1 MKNPTRRLLALTLA
15 LAGLAG
21 CSSPPSSRTIPATLL
36 TAPEAQATQTE
47 LIPVTQV
54 LRPQDVLDVIFH
66 IEMDSPNAYRI
77 QPGDQL
83 EIQFAT
89 AKGLTGIKTVM
100 PDGTVNLEYVGS
112 LKVAGLTVEDA
123 QALMVEHY
131 RETLRTPLITVS
143 VAKAQSRTQNLRD
156 TLFSPN
162 SGMSR
167 EISVGADGRASF
179 PMLGS
184 LQLGGMTR
192 DELERQLNERYR
204 TEVGPIQVDVLLKS
218 TAANEVYVLGEVGQP
233 GAYPV
238 RRPVSVLEALTLA
251 RGHNPVTADLDS
263 VLILHR
269 RGGEVLA
276 RTYDLTSLL
285 KDDAAG
291 ASVAYLQPD
300 DLLFVPRAGLV
311 RAGDTARQLA
321 NMVLFSGFNFGFT
334 YKTN

>member
-1 MKNPTRRLLALTLA
+1 M
-15 LAGLAG
+15 
-21 CSSPPSSRTIPATLL
+21 
-36 TAPEAQATQTE
+36 
-47 LIPVTQV
+47 TQV

-112 LKVAGLTVEDA
+112 LKVAGLTVEEA
-123 QALMVEHY
+123 QAQMVERY

-143 VAKAQSRTQNLRD
+143 VAKAQTRAQHLRD

-167 EISVGADGRASF
+167 DITIGADGRATF

-184 LQLGGMTR
+184 IRLSGMSR
-192 DELERQLNERYR
+192 DELEKLLNERYR
-204 TEVGPIQVDVLLKS
+204 EEVGPIQVDVLLKA
-218 TAANEVYVLGEVGQP
+218 TAANEIYVLGEVGQP

-238 RRPVSVLEALTLA
+238 RRPISVLEALTMA

-263 VLILHR
+263 VLVLHR
-269 RGGEVLA
+269 RGDQVVS
-276 RTYDLTSLL
+276 RTYDLEELL
-285 KDDAAG
+285 DNDAD
-291 ASVAYLQPD
+291 SVAYLQPD
-300 DLLFVPRAGLV
+300 DLLFVPRSGLTS
-311 RAGDTARQLA
+311 AGDTMRQLA
-321 NMVLFSGFNFGFT
+321 DVMLFSGFNFGFS
-334 YKTN
+334 YQVDNKDDGDN

>member
-1 MKNPTRRLLALTLA
+1 MHKPILPLLAFLA
-15 LAGLAG
+15 LAG
-21 CSSPPSSRTIPATLL
+21 CSSQRSIPAYIL
-36 TAPEAQATQTE
+36 TAPEEQATQSE

-112 LKVAGLTVEDA
+112 LKVAGLTVEEA
-123 QALMVEHY
+123 QAQMVERY

-143 VAKAQSRTQNLRD
+143 VAKAQTRAQHLRD

-167 EISVGADGRASF
+167 DITIGADGRATF

-184 LQLGGMTR
+184 IRLGGMSR
-192 DELERQLNERYR
+192 DELEKLLNERYR
-204 TEVGPIQVDVLLKS
+204 EEVGPIQVDVLLKA
-218 TAANEVYVLGEVGQP
+218 TAANEIYVLGEVGQP

-238 RRPVSVLEALTLA
+238 RRPISVLEALTMA
-251 RGHNPVTADLDS
+251 RGHNPVTANLDS

-269 RGGEVLA
+269 QGDKVVS
-276 RTYDLTSLL
+276 RTYDLEELL
-285 KDDAAG
+285 DNDAD
-291 ASVAYLQPD
+291 SVAYLQPD
-300 DLLFVPRAGLV
+300 DLLFVPRSGLTS
-311 RAGDTARQLA
+311 AGDTMRQLA
-321 NMVLFSGFNFGFT
+321 DVMLFSGFNFGFS
-334 YKTN
+334 YQVDNKDDGDN